1 MSTLIYV
8 AEDVDEL
15 SANVDK
21 LDLNNYLSSN
31 IDMMRNEIKKLI
43 SSNSEKVLYSNPVRY
58 ILSTK
63 GDNDSLNGGDGD
75 ANDTTNEAVND
86 DANDKTNEVNDDNAN
101 DTTNDT
107 TNETPNDDANNA
119 TITNSKLLESM
130 NAELLEYMKKEI
142 KSIDGLNVDKFE
154 IIEPNDSAD
163 YGFNFE
169 TMNPKTAYILQ
180 PINLN
185 SIKFILFVDELAH
198 YFKPVY
204 IVKCAVDDVYT
215 ERVAV
220 IVGDKKDN
228 TSVKTDGVYIPTN
241 QTSFI
246 EFLYSIYSRAL
257 FVLKSSESEYKQF
270 TNACVKLVRNIQMF

>member
-15 SANVDK
+15 SANIDK

-63 GDNDSLNGGDGD
+63 GENDSLSGGDET
-75 ANDTTNEAVND
+75 AND
-86 DANDKTNEVNDDNAN
+86 DANDA
-101 DTTNDT
+101 
-107 TNETPNDDANNA
+107 TNETANDDANDA
-119 TITNSKLLESM
+119 TTNTNSQLLESM

-154 IIEPNDSAD
+154 IIEPNDAAD